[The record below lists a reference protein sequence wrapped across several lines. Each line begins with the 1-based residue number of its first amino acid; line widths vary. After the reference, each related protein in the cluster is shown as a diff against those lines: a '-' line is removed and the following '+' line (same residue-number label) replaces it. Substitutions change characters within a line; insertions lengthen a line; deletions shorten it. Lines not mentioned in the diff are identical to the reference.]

1 MCVFLSMRADKSNLQ
16 KRFDATLVE
25 EEFFGPKYVQ
35 SAFEF
40 PGWPVISSEKPD
52 KIGLMQWGLIPH
64 WVKDSA
70 AAAEIRSRTV
80 NARSETLL
88 EKPAFRLAAAKNHC
102 LVLADGFFEYREM
115 NGRKFPYY
123 IRIHEG
129 RLFAMAG
136 LYDIW
141 ADRST
146 GEVVT
151 SFSII
156 TTEAN
161 SLMEMVH
168 NVRKR
173 MPVIL
178 AEEDER
184 VWLSK
189 MEDFQTLLKPFPAE
203 QMEAWPVSRLLTSRN
218 QKKNSPEVL
227 VKFDYPELPD
237 PDGQQGRLF

>member
-25 EEFFGPKYVQ
+25 EEFFGHKYVQ

-40 PGWPVISSEKPD
+40 PSWPIISSEKPD
-52 KIGLMQWGLIPH
+52 RIGLMQWGLIPH

-70 AAAEIRSRTV
+70 AAAQIRSRTV
-80 NARSETLL
+80 NARSETIM

-115 NGRKFPYY
+115 NGKKFPYY

-136 LYDIW
+136 LYDTW

-146 GEVVT
+146 GEVINT
-151 SFSII
+151 FSII

-178 AEEDER
+178 APADER
-184 VWLSK
+184 AWLSK
-189 MEDFQTLLKPFPAE
+189 MKDFQELLRPYPAE
-203 QMEAWPVSRLLTSRN
+203 QMEAWPVSRFLTSRDPKRN
-218 QKKNSPEVL
+218 TPEVL
-227 VKFDYPELPD
+227 EKVDYPDLSD
-237 PDGQQGRLF
+237 PDGHQGKLF